1 MIDDSNVSALKKSM
15 LILELAVNLLQH
27 NDLNDEDTS
36 ILASLMEHSVVQASL
51 SKKLVSTKSDMTASR
66 PLPD

>member
-1 MIDDSNVSALKKSM
+1 LIDDSNVSALKKSM